1 MKKLFLLLFVIPSI
15 LFAQKGVQFEHGLT
29 WKQVQAKAKAEN
41 KYIFMDAFTTWCGP
55 CRYMTANIFPQE
67 KVGTFFN
74 QNFINVKAQLD
85 TTKADNDEVKSWYTD
100 AHNIMTSYK
109 VNVFPTY
116 LFFDPN
122 GKLVHRAIG
131 SSEADQFL
139 AKAKDAVDPEKQ
151 YYVMLDKYKAGKKDP
166 QFLLNLAK
174 ASQEAYDMPVAN
186 SVSKEYLA
194 TQKDM
199 FTKDNIEFIDRFTRS
214 TKDQG
219 FSFILNNPAKFDA
232 VRGEGSANKK
242 LTEIILNEEVFPM
255 IFKKDAGVP
264 DWKTITTNLTAKY
277 PAQANEVASTG
288 KVFYYQNKR
297 DWNNFAVA
305 IQDYM
310 KAYGAKANPA
320 QLNEYAWTVFE
331 NCKDMSCVTDALEW
345 SKRSFKDNNT
355 PGFIDTYANI
365 LYKLGRKDEAIA
377 WEEKALGFAS
387 EGDKK
392 GYQDVID
399 KMKKGEKTWK
409 E

>member
-1 MKKLFLLLFVIPSI
+1 MKKLLLLLFVIPSI

-29 WKQVQAKAKAEN
+29 WKQIQAKAKAEK

-166 QFLLNLAK
+166 QFLLSLAK

-219 FSFILNNPAKFDA
+219 FSFILNNPEKFDA

-255 IFKKDAGVP
+255 IFKKDAGIP

-305 IQDYM
+305 VQDYM

>member
-1 MKKLFLLLFVIPSI
+1 MKTLLLLLLVIPSI
-15 LFAQKGVQFEHGLT
+15 VFAQKGVQFEYGLT
-29 WKQVQAKAKAEN
+29 WKQIQAKAKAEN
-41 KYIFMDAFTTWCGP
+41 KYIFMDAYTTWCGP

-67 KVGTFFN
+67 KVGAFFN
-74 QNFINVKAQLD
+74 PTFINVKAQLD
-85 TTKADNDEVKSWYTD
+85 TTKADSDEVKSWYAD
-100 AHNIMTSYK
+100 AHNIMTTYK
-109 VNVFPTY
+109 VNAFPTY
-116 LFFDPN
+116 LFFDPS
-122 GKLVHRAIG
+122 GKLVHRALG

-139 AKAKDAVDPEKQ
+139 AKAKNAIDPEKQ

-166 QFLLNLAK
+166 SFLLSLAK
-174 ASQEAYDMPVAN
+174 ASQEAYDITVADG
-186 SVSKEYLA
+186 VSKEYLA
-194 TQKDM
+194 TQKDL
-199 FTKDNIEFIDRFTRS
+199 FTKENIEFIDRFTRS
-214 TKDQG
+214 TKDRG
-219 FSFILNNPAKFDA
+219 FLFMLKNPAKFDA
-232 VRGEGSANKK
+232 VRGEGAASKK

-277 PAQANEVASTG
+277 PAQAAEIASTS

-297 DWNNFAVA
+297 DWSSFAVA

-310 KAYGAKANPA
+310 KNYGAKVNPS

-365 LYKLGRKDEAIA
+365 LYKLGKKDEAIT
-377 WEEKALGFAS
+377 WEEKALEFAA